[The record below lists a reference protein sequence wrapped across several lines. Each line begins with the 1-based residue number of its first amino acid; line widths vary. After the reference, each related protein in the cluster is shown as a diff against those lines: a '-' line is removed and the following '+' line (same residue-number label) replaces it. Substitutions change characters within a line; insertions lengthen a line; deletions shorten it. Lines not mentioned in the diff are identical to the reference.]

1 MQPRPVLC
9 LPIKILFSILIGRQ
23 WTKELGRKLNLP
35 VLDLTNLC
43 ADKYESMGREEV
55 NKLYSDHNHTYL
67 PGAEMVAATIVSG
80 LKAFDPSP
88 FIPLLS
94 DKGKAIA
101 AADAKYASANA
112 APANP
117 AK

>member
-1 MQPRPVLC
+1 
-9 LPIKILFSILIGRQ
+9 GRFTQ
-23 WTKELGRKLNLP
+23 WTKDVGRKLNLP

-80 LKAFDPSP
+80 LKAFPSSP

-94 DKGKAIA
+94 DKGKAPP
-101 AADAKYASANA
+101 AADTKFAIANA
-112 APANP
+112 APTDQ